1 MVREEDV
8 LLSDQAY
15 RLIKHKIATLELPP
29 ASLVN
34 EQALTRELGIG
45 RTPVRDAL
53 RRLEV
58 ENLVTIVPRR
68 GTFVT
73 DVSITDL
80 QALVEVRVELEGL
93 AARLTAQRVDAEQL
107 REMEQLFES
116 FDRLV
121 AVGGNSALMDR
132 DKRFHHLVYHAAE
145 NAFLEDTLDQFYT
158 LSLRLWYLALDRLH
172 HVSMVTAT
180 KEHLRIVDAF
190 RTRDA
195 DAAEYRMQ
203 QHVLSFHDQIRAVL

>member
-1 MVREEDV
+1 

-73 DVSITDL
+73 DVSVTDL
-80 QALVEVRVELEGL
+80 QALVEVRIELEGL
-93 AARLTAQRVDAEQL
+93 AARLTARRIDPDQL
-107 REMEQLFES
+107 REMELL
-116 FDRLV
+116 FDRFDSLV
-121 AVGGNSALMDR
+121 AAGGNDTLMDR
-132 DKRFHHLVYHAAE
+132 DKRFHHLVYQAAG
-145 NAFLEDTLDQFYT
+145 NAFLEDTLEQFYT

-172 HVSMVTAT
+172 HASMVTAT

-190 RTRDA
+190 KRRDA
-195 DAAEYRMQ
+195 DAAEARMQ
-203 QHVLSFHDQIRAVL
+203 QHVLSFHDQIKAVL

>member
-1 MVREEDV
+1 M
-8 LLSDQAY
+8 LSDQAY

-80 QALVEVRVELEGL
+80 QALVEVRIELEGL
-93 AARLTAQRVDAEQL
+93 AARLTARRADLEQL
-107 REMEQLFES
+107 REMEQLFDR
-116 FDRLV
+116 FDSLV
-121 AVGGNSALMDR
+121 AAGGNDALMDR
-132 DKRFHHLVYHAAE
+132 DKRFHHLVYQAAD
-145 NAFLEDTLDQFYT
+145 NPFLEDTLGQFYT

-172 HVSMVTAT
+172 HAAMREAT
-180 KEHLRIVDAF
+180 KEHLTIIDAF
-190 RTRDA
+190 KRRDA
-195 DAAEYRMQ
+195 DAAEDRMR
-203 QHVLSFHDQIRAVL
+203 QHVRSFHDHIRAVL